1 MKLAFKRIGGH
12 GLSLPARQTTG
23 AAGSDLAAPLPARIE
38 GHQTVMVLLGWAVAI
53 PAAHEGQI
61 RLRSSVALQGLII
74 PNAPGTIDAD
84 YRGELAVVLHNLM
97 PYPIHIPAGHRI
109 AQLIVAPIATP
120 EAVEVDVLDTTV
132 RGTAGFG
139 STGRAA

>member
-1 MKLAFKRIGGH
+1 MRLEFKRLGGH
-12 GLSLPARQTTG
+12 GLSLPTRQTTG
-23 AAGSDLAAPLPARIE
+23 AAGYDLAAPLPARIE
-38 GHQTVMVLLGWAVAI
+38 GRQTVMVLLGWAVAI
-53 PAAHEGQI
+53 PTGHEGQI

-84 YRGELAVVLHNLM
+84 YRGELALVLHNLM

-120 EAVEVDVLDTTV
+120 EAVEVDVLDITS

-139 STGRAA
+139 STGRTA